1 MNVHPKIVAAITAA
15 VALYM
20 QAHQQVV
27 QEGAPP
33 EVKRETPPA
42 PAVTFSPWTLS
53 GRQSMMD
60 MRRML
65 QMRLVR

>member
-1 MNVHPKIVAAITAA
+1 MNVHPKIVAAITTAIA
-15 VALYM
+15 MYM
-20 QAHQQVV
+20 QAQQSA
-27 QEGAPP
+27 QAEAPP
-33 EVKRETPPA
+33 EARREPA
-42 PAVTFSPWTLS
+42 PAPAAAFSLWSYS